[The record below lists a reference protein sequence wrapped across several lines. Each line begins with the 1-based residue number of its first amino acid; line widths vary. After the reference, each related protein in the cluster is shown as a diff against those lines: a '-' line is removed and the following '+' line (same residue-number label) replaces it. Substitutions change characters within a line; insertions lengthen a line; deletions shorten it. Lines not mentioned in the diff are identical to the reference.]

1 LIIEPRFVF
10 KRKGF
15 AVHRIFRLSVV
26 CISLIIAGCSLD
38 EKDQT
43 AGWTPEK
50 IYAEAREQMDNLKY
64 DKAVG
69 LYEKLEGRA
78 TGTVLGQQAQLEK
91 AYAQYK
97 NDEPILATATLDR
110 FIKLNPASPALD
122 YAYFLK
128 GIVNFNDDSGFFSS
142 IVSQDISE
150 RDQMAAKDAFAA
162 FKELVAR
169 FPNSKYSE
177 DAKMRMQ
184 FILNNLSRSEI
195 KVADFYFKKGAY
207 VAAINRAQSTIAEY
221 PDVPS
226 NEEALKI
233 LIKSYEALGL
243 TQLKNDIQRVF
254 DSTYGKDKKVPA
266 PTLPKLGTDEIKKPW
281 YRIW

>member
-150 RDQMAAKDAFAA
+150 RDQLAAKDAFAA

>member
-1 LIIEPRFVF
+1 M
-10 KRKGF
+10 
-15 AVHRIFRLSVV
+15 HRIFRLSVV

-169 FPNSKYSE
+169 FPNSKYLE